1 MRELLEVTYMTKK
14 TIVYLIYEL
23 HNGTERRLR
32 LGYTDKRKAYRLVKE
47 RNNREK
53 KEGSKHR
60 YYVKEFE
67 VRE

>member
-1 MRELLEVTYMTKK
+1 V
-14 TIVYLIYEL
+14 IVYLIYER
-23 HNGTERRLR
+23 HNGTEPRLR
-32 LGYTDKRKAYRLVKE
+32 LGYTDKRRAHRLVTE

-67 VRE
+67 IKED